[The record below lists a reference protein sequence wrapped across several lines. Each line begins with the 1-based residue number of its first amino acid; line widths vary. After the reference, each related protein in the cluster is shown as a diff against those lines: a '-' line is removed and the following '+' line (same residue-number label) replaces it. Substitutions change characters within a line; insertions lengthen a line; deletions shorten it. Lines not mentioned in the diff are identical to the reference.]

1 MGMLVI
7 SAEEEGVVE
16 RAARILSKGGIVVYP
31 TDTLYALGCDATNPE
46 AVKRVFEV
54 KRRSLSKPLPIAVAS
69 LEMMREYC
77 ELNEKA
83 EKLARAMLPG
93 ALTLLLKKKNLPH
106 IVTSGSAKVAVR
118 IPANE
123 LALKI
128 IAALGKPVVAT
139 SANISGKAPPISAG
153 EAMTQLSDVDLVIDA
168 GRLAER
174 VPSTIYDPETG
185 KVLREGKIS
194 REEIEAVLRK

>member
-1 MGMLVI
+1 MSMPVV
-7 SAEEEGVVE
+7 SAEEEDIAE
-16 RAARILSKGGIVVYP
+16 RAAQVLRRGGVVVYP
-31 TDTLYALGCDATNPE
+31 TDTLYGLGCDATNPE
-46 AVKRVFEV
+46 AVRRVFEI
-54 KRRSLSKPLPIAVAS
+54 KRRPLSKPLPVAVADI
-69 LEMMREYC
+69 EMMRRYC

-83 EKLARAMLPG
+83 ERLARALLPG
-93 ALTLLLKKKNLPH
+93 ALTLLLRKKKLPD

-128 IAALGKPVVAT
+128 IALLGRPITAT
-139 SANISGKAPPISAG
+139 SANISGKAPPISAQ
-153 EAMTQLSDVDLVIDA
+153 EAVAQLTGVDLVIDA

-185 KVLREGKIS
+185 KILREGKIS
-194 REEIEAVLRK
+194 REEIEAALRE

>member
-1 MGMLVI
+1 MSMLVI
-7 SAEEEGVVE
+7 SAEEEGVIE

-46 AVKRVFEV
+46 AVKRVFEI

-69 LEMMREYC
+69 LEMMQEYC
-77 ELNEKA
+77 ELDEKA

-93 ALTLLLKKKNLPH
+93 ALTLLLKKKNLPD

-139 SANISGKAPPISAG
+139 SANISGKAPPISAE
-153 EAMTQLSDVDLVIDA
+153 EAMAQLSDVDLVIDA
-168 GRLAER
+168 GKLAER

-185 KVLREGKIS
+185 EVLREGKIS
-194 REEIEAVLRK
+194 KKEIEAVLRK

>member
-1 MGMLVI
+1 MLVI
-7 SAEEEGVVE
+7 SAEEEGVIE

-46 AVKRVFEV
+46 AVKRVFEI

-69 LEMMREYC
+69 LEMMQEYC
-77 ELNEKA
+77 ELDEKA

-93 ALTLLLKKKNLPH
+93 ALTLLLKKKNLPD

-139 SANISGKAPPISAG
+139 SANISGKAPPISAE
-153 EAMTQLSDVDLVIDA
+153 EAMAQLSDVDLVIDA
-168 GRLAER
+168 GKLAER

-185 KVLREGKIS
+185 EVLREGKIS
-194 REEIEAVLRK
+194 KKEIEAVLRK